1 MHRWLRKAALPAVLV
16 LGAGA
21 AATGIDVI
29 RDPVPALDAQATA
42 ADPAPAPNA
51 LSNAFRNAASQVR
64 PAVVRV
70 EVEAAPRAVRQG
82 GNPFPGFPF
91 GDFFGVPDAPRR
103 PVMGSGS
110 GFIISEDGY
119 VLTNDHVVANA
130 NRVTVFLNDNRQF
143 EAEVVGRDPNTDVAV
158 LKIAADG
165 LPVAQLGNSQAVEVG
180 DWVLALGYP
189 MSLGETVTAGIVSAK
204 GRSIGIM
211 QRDRENRP
219 AALEHFIQTDAAIN
233 QGNSGGPLIDL
244 NGRVIGIN
252 SAIMSPTGSYAGYG
266 FAVPIDLAQRIAED
280 LIEHGAVH
288 RPKLGVQIREVDT
301 ADAEVFGLETASGAL
316 VATTPEN
323 PARDAGVR
331 MGDVIVGVDGER
343 VRDTSELMARI
354 ATRKP
359 GDVVTLDLIRYG
371 NNERVRVTLDMFEP
385 VAVEQGG
392 TARAEADT
400 EGRLGFAVRE
410 ISADQARQAGF
421 DGGGLV
427 ITQVDPAGT
436 APPVLRGMRIEQI
449 NGQQVRTID
458 DLRRVAGSLDSGATV
473 SVIATEAGGETT
485 IINYRLR

>member
-21 AATGIDVI
+21 AATGIDI
-29 RDPVPALDAQATA
+29 FQDPVPALDAQATV

-51 LSNAFRNAASQVR
+51 LSNAFRAAASQVR

-70 EVEAAPRAVRQG
+70 EVEVAPRAVRQG
-82 GNPFPGFPF
+82 PDPFRGFPF
-91 GDFFGVPDAPRR
+91 GEFFGIPDVQRR
-103 PVMGSGS
+103 PALGSGS

-130 NRVTVFLNDNRQF
+130 DRVTVILTDNRQF

-165 LPVAQLGNSQAVEVG
+165 LPTAQLGSSQAVEVG

-252 SAIMSPTGSYAGYG
+252 SAIMSPTGTYAGYG
-266 FAVPIDLAQRIAED
+266 FAVPIDLAQRVAED
-280 LIEHGAVH
+280 LITHGVVH

-301 ADAEVFGLETASGAL
+301 ADAEVFGLETARGAL
-316 VATTPEN
+316 VATTPDN

-331 MGDVIVGVDGER
+331 MGDVIVGIDGDR
-343 VRDTSELMARI
+343 IRDTSDLMARI

-359 GDVVTLDLIRYG
+359 GEVVTLDIVRYG
-371 NNERVRVTLDMFEP
+371 KPERVRVTLDMFEP
-385 VAVEQGG
+385 APVEQSESTRATPD
-392 TARAEADT
+392 TA
-400 EGRLGFAVRE
+400 GRLGFAVRE
-410 ISADQARQAGF
+410 ISDAQARQAGF
-421 DGGGLV
+421 DGAGLV

-449 NGQQVRTID
+449 NGQEVRTLD
-458 DLRRVAGSLDSGATV
+458 DLRRVAGSLDAGDTV